1 MIKKDDMII
10 SCVERIR
17 SIIINFS
24 PSFFWRKRQMRNITP
39 VGVGKDIYIPA
50 YHVFVDTKML
60 KGIWPVSWIGDIL
73 QMSPNT
79 KILLPLSWSN
89 IKFFKPYEKSIYWLN
104 WNLPFYNLGVSGSC
118 FSFAIQQKFEH
129 IYFTGFD
136 ATGIGHEMIKTAD
149 SHFYGNDKELENK
162 PTAQFAID
170 LLMHSRHLH
179 DLNRLALYCKNHKI
193 QITNITNGGLL
204 DMFPKENI
212 LPILDV

>member
-1 MIKKDDMII
+1 MNFWALMIKKDDMII

-39 VGVGKDIYIPA
+39 VGVGKDIYIILNAPSLKTQDLSVLKGKETMFVNRGFMHPMYKDLQPA

-89 IKFFKPYEKSIYWLN
+89 IKFLSHMKRAFIGLIGIFLFIIWGYLDLVFLLQFSKNLN
-104 WNLPFYNLGVSGSC
+104 TYILQDLM
-118 FSFAIQQKFEH
+118 QQ
-129 IYFTGFD
+129 
-136 ATGIGHEMIKTAD
+136 
-149 SHFYGNDKELENK
+149 
-162 PTAQFAID
+162 
-170 LLMHSRHLH
+170 
-179 DLNRLALYCKNHKI
+179 
-193 QITNITNGGLL
+193 
-204 DMFPKENI
+204 
-212 LPILDV
+212 V

>member
-39 VGVGKDIYIPA
+39 VGVGKDIYIILNAPSLKTQDLSVLKGKETMFVNRGFMHPMYKDLQPA

-79 KILLPLSWSN
+79 KILLPFIGLIGIFLFIIWGYLDLVFLLQFSKN
-89 IKFFKPYEKSIYWLN
+89 LN
-104 WNLPFYNLGVSGSC
+104 TYILQDLM
-118 FSFAIQQKFEH
+118 QQ
-129 IYFTGFD
+129 
-136 ATGIGHEMIKTAD
+136 
-149 SHFYGNDKELENK
+149 
-162 PTAQFAID
+162 
-170 LLMHSRHLH
+170 
-179 DLNRLALYCKNHKI
+179 
-193 QITNITNGGLL
+193 
-204 DMFPKENI
+204 
-212 LPILDV
+212 V